1 MYPAEDYLEISVSL
15 HLASFEWVLCKI
27 ITSEGSFGSLRN
39 SPVEISKL

>member
-1 MYPAEDYLEISVSL
+1 MYPTEDYLEISVSL

-27 ITSEGSFGSLRN
+27 ITNEGSFGSLRN